1 MDSSDKPT
9 VLLEYYLKRLKLA
22 TMLKE
27 YAAVAKLCGQERADY
42 LIFLLRLAE
51 REALRREQRAAE
63 RRILAANFPVIR
75 VIDTFDFKAQPSINE
90 PLIRELMRGEY
101 VGRKENVLLV
111 GNSGNRQDASGLGP
125 GVCGLLPRPQGSL
138 LYRDGSGHRV
148 DGKPG

>member
-42 LIFLLRLAE
+42 LIFLLRLVE

-63 RRILAANFPVIR
+63 RRIMCLSY
-75 VIDTFDFKAQPSINE
+75 D
-90 PLIRELMRGEY
+90 LI
-101 VGRKENVLLV
+101 
-111 GNSGNRQDASGLGP
+111 
-125 GVCGLLPRPQGSL
+125 
-138 LYRDGSGHRV
+138 
-148 DGKPG
+148 

>member
-27 YAAVAKLCGQERADY
+27 YAAVAKLCGQEGVDY
-42 LIFLLRLAE
+42 LVFLLRLAE

-75 VIDTFDFKAQPSINE
+75 LIDTFDFRPS
-90 PLIRELMRGEY
+90 PRSTSLR
-101 VGRKENVLLV
+101 
-111 GNSGNRQDASGLGP
+111 SGS
-125 GVCGLLPRPQGSL
+125 
-138 LYRDGSGHRV
+138 
-148 DGKPG
+148 